1 VIQGLR
7 SRVTLLCL
15 VVGLVTMGV
24 VGAHLVPKLET
35 EALGQLRG
43 QLVNQAWLLA
53 EASRPCVVEGEM
65 EALEEIA
72 WQVAK
77 RDDTAVA
84 IFDGAGEVL
93 VDSSGTVSEGRR
105 NMPPEIV
112 EALAG
117 KVGSD
122 VRYEERG
129 QSEMLYV
136 AVPLADGEI
145 VGAVR
150 IGYPPG
156 SVKTIGSHVILA
168 LAGGLVGIVALGW
181 LFSGL
186 LGRMVSG
193 PVGKLVHM
201 AGRMGKG
208 ELHEPV
214 RVGAWKEFAS
224 LGTALN
230 AAVEE
235 IREREAQIRS
245 ERDRFLTTIETMAD
259 GVIVV
264 DGARTVTV
272 VNQAA
277 VRLLRSSRERMV
289 GHSFIGAV
297 HDHEMDAILRESLRQ
312 GTEQSGMVEV
322 EPGKLYI
329 GVIATPVRDGEGGV
343 VVLNDLT
350 EVHRLG
356 TMRRDL
362 VANISHELRTPLASL
377 KMLTE
382 SLLEGALDDRGVA
395 ENFVQKINTETE
407 RLAQMVN
414 ELRDLSVIE
423 SMDTELQMEAV
434 DVGATA
440 MQAARRLQAQADR
453 AGLELEV
460 DIPAALPH
468 VMGDRERL
476 EQALVNL
483 LHNAVKFT
491 PRGGRVS
498 LSAAV
503 QGSEVVVSVADTG
516 VGIAEE
522 DLPRVFERFYKA
534 DKARSGGG
542 TGLGLAIVKHVVQAH
557 HGRVWVESV
566 EGKGATFR
574 FSLPVSKVQ

>member
-1 VIQGLR
+1 MIQGLR

-15 VVGLVTMGV
+15 VVGLVTMGG
-24 VGAHLVPKLET
+24 VGAYAVPEVER
-35 EALGQLRG
+35 EALSQLRG
-43 QLVNQAWLLA
+43 QLVNQAWMLA
-53 EASRPCVVEGEM
+53 EASRPCVVEGEI

-72 WQVAK
+72 WQAAK

-84 IFDGAGEVL
+84 IFGGAGEVL
-93 VDSSGTVSEGRR
+93 VNSGEPISEGRR
-105 NMPPEIV
+105 NVPPEIV
-112 EALAG
+112 EALSG
-117 KVGSD
+117 RVGSD

-129 QSEMLYV
+129 QSDMLYV
-136 AVPLADGEI
+136 AVPLADGGI
-145 VGAVR
+145 VGAAR
-150 IGYPPG
+150 IGYPLG

-168 LAGGLVGIVALGW
+168 LAGGLAGIVALGW

-186 LGRMVSG
+186 LGRMVSRPIG
-193 PVGKLVHM
+193 ELVHM

-208 ELHEPV
+208 ELHKPV
-214 RVGAWKEFAS
+214 RVGAWKEFAR
-224 LGTALN
+224 LGTTLN
-230 AAVEE
+230 AAAEE
-235 IREREAQIRS
+235 IREREAQISS

-297 HDHEMDAILRESLRQ
+297 HDHEMGAILGESLRQ

-382 SLLEGALDDRGVA
+382 SLLEGALDERVVA
-395 ENFVQKINTETE
+395 EKFVQKINTETE
-407 RLAQMVN
+407 RLSQMVN

-460 DIPAALPH
+460 DIPAALPR

-491 PRGGRVS
+491 PPGGQVS

-516 VGIAEE
+516 VGISEE

-542 TGLGLAIVKHVVQAH
+542 TGLGLAIVKHIVQAH

-566 EGKGATFR
+566 EGEGATFR
-574 FSLPVSKVQ
+574 FSLPVSKAQ